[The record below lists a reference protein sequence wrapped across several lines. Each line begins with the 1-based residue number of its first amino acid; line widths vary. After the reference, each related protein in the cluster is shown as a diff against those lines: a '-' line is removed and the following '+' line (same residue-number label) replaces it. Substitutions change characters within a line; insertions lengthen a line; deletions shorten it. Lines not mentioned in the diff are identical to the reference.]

1 MAKKI
6 SQDIEE
12 PKTEIV
18 KIADLVFD
26 PFNTNTMTDH
36 QMKGLR
42 DSMKQFGFLKDIV
55 IDQDNVVIDGEH
67 RVKVYKEFGKKE
79 IGAKRKHVTETQRR
93 LLRQVMNKLHGQP
106 DKERDAMDLQYLE
119 GDETA
124 AVLLDEIL
132 DIKESDVDEM
142 TNFMKDEN
150 ATQPEPGTTDSKRR
164 IVLFFTAQEFPK
176 YRRKFDE
183 MMKSLKVTTEV
194 EVVKELIDE
203 AVNGE

>member
-1 MAKKI
+1 MKKPNPE
-6 SQDIEE
+6 IEE
-12 PKTEIV
+12 PKTESV
-18 KIADLVFD
+18 KIADLAFD
-26 PFNTNTMTDH
+26 PFNSNIMTDQ

-106 DKERDAMDLQYLE
+106 DPKKDAMDLQFLE

-124 AVLLDEIL
+124 AVLLEEIL
-132 DIKESDVDEM
+132 DIKESDVEEM
-142 TNFMKDEN
+142 TDFMKDDDN
-150 ATQPEPGTTDSKRR
+150 TQPDVGTTDPKRR
-164 IVLFFTAQEFPK
+164 IVLFFTATEFPK
-176 YRRKFDE
+176 YRKKFDQLME
-183 MMKSLKVTTEV
+183 SMKVMTEV
-194 EVVKELIDE
+194 EVVKELVDE
-203 AVNGE
+203 AVT